1 MDDSGIVFKWY
12 IWMNSSLEI
21 DMISNNGYKY
31 DEWNRY
37 WWISIMDLIISIDN
51 DSCNKLHLMMWKKEV
66 WIWNQYTVIS
76 FKYIIFTFIYIFI
89 SHLSSIQL
97 FYIISCFF
105 YQSFAYSCIHIKII
119 LYSTILWIDYHILNN
134 TQTTVSYSR
143 HPTSILKVKYI
154 DIQFRFF
161 CRVMCWYPL
170 FYLSQP
176 HIYWYRVQ

>member
-51 DSCNKLHLMMWKKEV
+51 DSCNKLHLMMWKKRSV
-66 WIWNQYTVIS
+66 DMKSIYSDFIQIHHIHFYLH
-76 FKYIIFTFIYIFI
+76 FYFT
-89 SHLSSIQL
+89 SIQL

>member
-1 MDDSGIVFKWY
+1 MNEIDIDGFLLWIWLYRLIMIVVINY
-12 IWMNSSLEI
+12 IWWCE
-21 DMISNNGYKY
+21 
-31 DEWNRY
+31 
-37 WWISIMDLIISIDN
+37 
-51 DSCNKLHLMMWKKEV
+51 KKEV